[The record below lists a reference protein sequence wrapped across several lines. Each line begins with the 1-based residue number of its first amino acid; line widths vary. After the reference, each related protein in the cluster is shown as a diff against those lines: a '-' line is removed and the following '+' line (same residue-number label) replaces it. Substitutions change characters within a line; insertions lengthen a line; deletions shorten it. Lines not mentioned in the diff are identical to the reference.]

1 MSVIPGFTKGQSDN
15 LPKIDSMSMF
25 SFLGKNPDFM
35 GAEIRGIKTKRSGRE
50 SYGDNAVG
58 YVQVRRD
65 GNLCT
70 VKAKVTPE
78 HSLRKK
84 AYDVTLLCN
93 EVEEEI
99 LSVTCDSCAAS
110 LGGCKHAIALIT
122 WLHRRSE
129 EPAVTSVFCYW
140 KASRLSA
147 VGKAEKFIKAKN
159 LVKNN
164 IQPLPP
170 SDGSFLNKVAQK
182 SRNEAKYDSVL
193 TKYFKELADVEGL
206 SIHNLLTNFLE
217 TTSTSTADEFIN
229 YCSCNMSETDC
240 NTAAHETIEQSES
253 ALWFELR
260 YTRITASKAHEA
272 AHCHTLEGCLVETVL
287 GAISLKDTAAMTRGQ
302 KLEKK
307 VRKEVEKIKKI
318 QIHKCGFRTSPE
330 YPVMGASPDGISN
343 EFVVEIKCPST
354 EKTVNNYVKNNII
367 TEKYKV
373 QVQMQMFFWKKK
385 QALFCIAAADFET
398 SKEVN
403 ILTVDFDEQYCLDI
417 LKKCIIFWKNAIFPL
432 LKKSLN

>member
-1 MSVIPGFTKGQSDN
+1 MSVIPGFTKGESDS

-35 GAEIRGIKTKRSGRE
+35 GAEIRGIKTKRSSRE

-70 VKAKVTPE
+70 VKAKAAPE
-78 HSLRKK
+78 HSLP
-84 AYDVTLLCN
+84 
-93 EVEEEI
+93 
-99 LSVTCDSCAAS
+99 
-110 LGGCKHAIALIT
+110 GCKHTIALIT
-122 WLHRRSE
+122 WLHRQSE
-129 EPAVTSVFCYW
+129 EQAITSVSCYW
-140 KASRLSA
+140 KTSRLSA
-147 VGKAEKFIKAKN
+147 VGEAEKFIKAKN
-159 LVKNN
+159 LVKND

-170 SDGSFLNKVAQK
+170 SYGSFLNKIAQK
-182 SRNEAKYDSVL
+182 SRSEARYDSVL
-193 TKYFKELADVEGL
+193 TKYFKEFNDVEGL

-217 TTSTSTADEFIN
+217 VTSTSTADEFIN

-240 NTAAHETIEQSES
+240 NTAADETIEQSES

-260 YTRITASKAHEA
+260 YACITASKAHEA
-272 AHCHTLEGCLVETVL
+272 AHCHTLEGCLVETDL
-287 GAISLKDTAAMTRGQ
+287 DAISLKDTAAIKRGK
-302 KLEKK
+302 KLGKK

-318 QIHKCGFRTSPE
+318 EIHKCGFRTSPE

-343 EFVVEIKCPST
+343 EFVVEIKSPST
-354 EKTVNNYVKNNII
+354 EKVNNYVKNNII
-367 TEKYKV
+367 TEKYIA
-373 QVQMQMFFWKKK
+373 QVQMQMLFWKKK
-385 QALFCIAAADFET
+385 ESLFCIAAADFET

-403 ILTVDFDEQYCLDI
+403 ILTVDIDEQYWLDI
-417 LKKCIIFWKNAIFPL
+417 LEKCIIFWKNAIFPL